1 MRWRKRKVRCLLFF
15 RDFKGHCV
23 ASKIS
28 LKGSTTG
35 GKGMGGL
42 KERVEISN
50 RVRFALYAEE
60 ILVIVPSCRFRS
72 LPQAAAVSKTLAAW
86 KS

>member
-1 MRWRKRKVRCLLFF
+1 MRM
-15 RDFKGHCV
+15 
-23 ASKIS
+23 S

-35 GKGMGGL
+35 GKGMGGP

-50 RVRFALYAEE
+50 RVPFALYAEE
-60 ILVIVPSCRFRS
+60 ILVIVPSRCFRS
-72 LPQAAAVSKTLAAW
+72 LPQAAAVSKTLSGW